1 MHLTPPLLY
10 PKFILLKTPVVVQSF
25 NSDGGMTHLKE
36 VPRHLRGGSSVKMI
50 FDLNHRALVGEYTP
64 SFSVQWADSSGNLG
78 QTYDVAGRQSKVVKE
93 IDGVSQNTPGFRIKA
108 KNRDALFIDKLEVE
122 SGGAIL
128 NGLSF
133 DRDNY
138 GGYCISKRS
147 DRKDFQRRCWTEKTY
162 QCIDFCADAET
173 VIVTDC
179 GSAMIQCE
187 PVSYLYQNRLSY
199 FC

>member
-1 MHLTPPLLY
+1 
-10 PKFILLKTPVVVQSF
+10 
-25 NSDGGMTHLKE
+25 MTHLKE

-78 QTYDVAGRQSKVVKE
+78 QTYDVAGTQSKVVKE
-93 IDGVSQNTPGFRIKA
+93 IDGVSHNSPGFRIKA
-108 KNRDALFIDKLEVE
+108 NDEDALFIDKLEVE

-138 GGYCISKRS
+138 RGYCIGKRS
-147 DRKDFQRRCWTEKTY
+147 DRKDFLGRCWTGKTY
-162 QCIDFCADAET
+162 QCIDFCAHAET
-173 VIVTDC
+173 VFVTDC
-179 GSAMIQCE
+179 GSAMIQCV
-187 PVSYLYQNRLSY
+187 PRGLSLVN
-199 FC
+199 